1 LKESIVHYKVIAITG
16 EIVATAKSKS
26 EAEQMAKI
34 HCLSVDRVFEASDQE
49 GWIGLGIGLSVM
61 LFWLVWLVLQFSSEQ
76 LKLDWPAL
84 LASPGPTLFFIFV
97 LPIVGAI
104 QIAKGFKRVLESRRA
119 ARGQQRA

>member
-1 LKESIVHYKVIAITG
+1 MHYKVIAITG

-76 LKLDWPAL
+76 LKLDRPAL